1 MPWYWTDEIA
11 PILASNGS
19 IDSEKAATL
28 TAMPV
33 AHRSEHETIEE
44 AAKELMDDDEIP
56 LAA

>member
-11 PILASNGS
+11 RYLLSNGS
-19 IDSEKAATL
+19 IDSEKAAIL
-28 TAMPV
+28 MSMPV
-33 AHRSEHETIEE
+33 APRSDEETVED